1 MWLESYISLKTKYR
15 TKAKSGFEENQYK
28 FLTNAVFA
36 KLIQKNIEERGI
48 QLVTNEITR
57 NRLNSSVDL
66 KESKYNS
73 GFLQIFEI
81 KENKIKMNSS
91 MFVRELVL
99 DLSKIFLYE
108 IYCD

>member
-1 MWLESYISLKTKYR
+1 M
-15 TKAKSGFEENQYK
+15 
-28 FLTNAVFA
+28 TNAVFA
-36 KLIQKNIEERGI
+36 KLIRKNIEERGI

-57 NRLNSSVDL
+57 NTLDSSVDL